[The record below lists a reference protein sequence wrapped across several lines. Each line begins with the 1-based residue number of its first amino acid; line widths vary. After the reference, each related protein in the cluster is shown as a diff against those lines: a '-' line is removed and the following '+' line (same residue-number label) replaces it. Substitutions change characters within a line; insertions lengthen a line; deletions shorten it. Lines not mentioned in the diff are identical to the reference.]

1 MFHFNL
7 SICVHISVI
16 LEFLSLI
23 LLLLVIDY
31 SFNQQV
37 FVDCYCFIFL
47 VTTLFF
53 FSNVHLD
60 LGHGERD
67 GTIQIEKLE
76 QASLNTTKH
85 VSNEIN
91 KTNLVIHIGDLS
103 YAVGF
108 SAEVSL

>member
-1 MFHFNL
+1 MFYFDL

-23 LLLLVIDY
+23 LILLVIDY
-31 SFNQQV
+31 IFNQQL
-37 FVDCYCFIFL
+37 FVDCFCFIFS

-91 KTNLVIHIGDLS
+91 KTDLVIHIGDLS